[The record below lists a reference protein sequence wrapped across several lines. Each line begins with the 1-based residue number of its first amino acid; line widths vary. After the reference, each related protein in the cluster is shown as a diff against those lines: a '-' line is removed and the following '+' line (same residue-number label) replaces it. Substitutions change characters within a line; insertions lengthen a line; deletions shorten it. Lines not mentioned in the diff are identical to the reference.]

1 MPKKKHHKNLAI
13 DLCQIEGC
21 ESTERRLGMGEK
33 QAQKKDLL
41 AGIGQDIRDVLY
53 RYVKA
58 ESFTGTAGEREA
70 ERFLMDRLSQIPYF
84 MDHPDDYGT
93 YPIEGDSFGR
103 SVCYAMVKGEGT
115 DTVVLLH
122 HQDVVGIEDFK
133 RLRPYAFS
141 PDELEEEL
149 FKIKD
154 SLPEDVKADLEEGQ
168 FLFGRG
174 TADMKGGGAIQ
185 LALLE
190 RYSRSRRFKGNVL
203 LIAVPDEENLSAGM
217 RAGVKLLADLKET
230 QGLDYKL
237 MINSEP
243 HGRKD
248 PAQGMF
254 SEGSIGKIMPFVY
267 VRGYLS
273 HVSKNFEGFNP
284 LNLMSEIVRNIEWN
298 MDFFDTV
305 QQESAPLPTW
315 LYLKDRKTHYDV
327 SMPLSVSGCF
337 SVMTLEQS
345 PALVMEKVERIC
357 RESFETVL
365 ADMEQKNQRFAEMAG
380 RAAEKLPWKVK
391 VVNFAQLRKE
401 AEDTHGHRFHEAY
414 EEKMAEVAQE
424 MNKGTMN
431 MIESN
436 FALVE
441 CLFDHIDDL
450 APQVVYGLIPPYYSN
465 VSNLYFQDLDPK
477 IAHLSKTLDAF
488 TWEAYQQHYGQE
500 HFFTGISDLSYTSI
514 QDGMGTLKT
523 LRTFMPLLG
532 ACYQIPAEDIQ
543 KISMPCINIG
553 PWGKD
558 LHKLTERVSKEDLYE
573 RTPRIIDK
581 AISTVLN
588 NPNI

>member
-1 MPKKKHHKNLAI
+1 M
-13 DLCQIEGC
+13 E
-21 ESTERRLGMGEK
+21 EK
-33 QAQKKDLL
+33 QEQRGGLL
-41 AGIGQDIRDVLY
+41 AGIQKDIQDVLY
-53 RYVKA
+53 RYLKA
-58 ESFTGTAGEREA
+58 ESFTGTAGERESQ
-70 ERFLMDRLSQIPYF
+70 RFLMEYLSQIPYF
-84 MDHPDDYGT
+84 TEHPDNYGT
-93 YPIEGDSFGR
+93 YPIAGDPFGR
-103 SVCYAMVKGEGT
+103 SVCYAMVKGTGT

-122 HQDVVGIEDFK
+122 HQDVVGVEDFK

-141 PDELEEEL
+141 PDQLRKAL
-149 FKIKD
+149 LKIKD
-154 SLPEDVKADLEEGQ
+154 SLPQDVRADLEGDK

-190 RYSRSRRFKGNVL
+190 HYSRLKRLRGNVL
-203 LIAVPDEENLSAGM
+203 LVAVPDEENLSAGM
-217 RAGVKLLADLKET
+217 RAGVKLLADLKEAHS
-230 QGLDYKL
+230 LDYKL

-248 PAQGMF
+248 PDQGMF

-273 HVSKNFEGFNP
+273 HISKNFEGFNP
-284 LNLMSEIVRNIEWN
+284 LNLMSEIVRNTEWS
-298 MDFFDTV
+298 MDFFDSV

-315 LYLKDRKTHYDV
+315 LYLKDGKSHYDV

-337 SVMTLEQS
+337 SVMTLKQS

-357 RESFETVL
+357 RHSFETVL
-365 ADMEQKNQRFAEMAG
+365 ADMEQKNRRFAEMAG
-380 RAAEKLPWKVK
+380 KKAKKLPWQVK
-391 VVNFAQLRKE
+391 VVNFAQLRSE
-401 AEDTHGHRFHEAY
+401 AEQGHGSRFREAY
-414 EEKMAEVAQE
+414 EKKIAGLAEQL
-424 MNKGTMN
+424 NKGSMN

-441 CLFDHIDDL
+441 FLFDYIDDL

-465 VSNLYFQDLDPK
+465 VSNLYFQDLEPE
-477 IAHLSKTLDAF
+477 IAHLSKTLDEF
-488 TWEAYQQHYGQE
+488 TRRTYRQRYGTE

-514 QDGMGTLKT
+514 QDSAGTLEA

-532 ACYQIPAEDIQ
+532 ECYQIPLEEIQ

-573 RTPRIIDK
+573 RTPGIINK
-581 AISTVLN
+581 AISTVLKD
-588 NPNI
+588 PGI